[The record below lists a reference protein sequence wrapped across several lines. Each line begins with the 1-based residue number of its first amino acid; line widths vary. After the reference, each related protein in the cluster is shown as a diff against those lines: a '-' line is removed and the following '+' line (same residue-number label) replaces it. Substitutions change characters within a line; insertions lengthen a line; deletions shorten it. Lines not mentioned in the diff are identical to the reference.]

1 MKILGEGKS
10 NGGISI
16 LHAAGLSRGCSVGID
31 LPCEVTLVDE
41 AVSLPHDQNGL
52 LDAVI
57 ESWNEAGLPCPSN
70 SGWKVE
76 SQIPVGQGLK
86 SSAAVACA
94 ATRALDE
101 ASWTSLSDYDI
112 VEISVSAQ
120 RKAGCTI
127 TGSMDDAWAAISSG
141 WKLVDPTQPARD
153 SILLHGDMEK
163 GLEVLIALRGSRQTK
178 ITPSEFKDQRK
189 LFERALASVSSGSML
204 GAMSANG
211 MAVAAAIGDDE
222 ALRICNSAIARGA
235 IAAGISGSGPAIAV
249 VCYEGSDEV
258 LEILQES
265 CVEVIRTA
273 FIPPEQADE
282 EVSRWG

>member
-16 LHAAGLSRGCSVGID
+16 LHAAGLGRGCSVGID

-41 AVSLPHDQNGL
+41 AASIPHDQNGL
-52 LDAVI
+52 FDAVI

-70 SGWKVE
+70 AGWKVE
-76 SQIPVGQGLK
+76 SQVPVGQGLK

-94 ATRALDE
+94 AIRALDE

-112 VEISVSAQ
+112 VEIAVSAQ

-153 SILLHGDMEK
+153 SILLHGDMEE
-163 GLEVLIALRGSRQTK
+163 GLEILIALRGSRQAK
-178 ITPSEFKDQRK
+178 VTPSEFKDQRK

-235 IAAGISGSGPAIAV
+235 ISAGISGSGPAIAV

-265 CVEVIRTA
+265 CAEVMRTS

-282 EVSRWG
+282 EVPRWG